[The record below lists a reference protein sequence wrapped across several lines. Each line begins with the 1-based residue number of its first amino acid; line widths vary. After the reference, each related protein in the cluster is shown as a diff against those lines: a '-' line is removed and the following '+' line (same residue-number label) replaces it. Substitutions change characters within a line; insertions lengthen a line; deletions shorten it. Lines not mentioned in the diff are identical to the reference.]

1 MVERKTRLVA
11 VLLPV
16 TILVVLLACKL
27 ITAGNSRV
35 NILGTD
41 LTEPQK
47 SMITTKQVSNE
58 DLVKTGELGEQIGN
72 DKAAELILL
81 VKEQVAAEGTRDP
94 DRIKQIVSEVAG
106 DLKITLN
113 SRQIDDITTL
123 MQSTIGNGDQLK
135 NWLQR
140 ILEVVNRV
148 IEQVRSLILG

>member
-1 MVERKTRLVA
+1 MVDRKTRLAA

-16 TILVVLLACKL
+16 TILVVILACKL

-35 NILGTD
+35 NTLGTD

-47 SMITTKQVSNE
+47 PMISIKQVSNE
-58 DLVKTGELGEQIGN
+58 DLVKTGGLGEQIGN

-81 VKEQVAAEGTRDP
+81 VKEQAAVEGTRDP
-94 DRIKQIVSEVAG
+94 GRIKQIVSDVAR

-123 MQSTIGNGDQLK
+123 MQSTIGDGDQLK

-140 ILEVVNRV
+140 ILEVLNRV